1 MDLKAALEILGFKD
15 EKVPKMKHFEKKY
28 HKLAMVHHPDKG
40 GDENYFKSITEA
52 YRIVG
57 EYLEEEVLDESDDF
71 EEEIA
76 RKTFKSFNFSNIKEN
91 MKSFTINIDNSSS
104 TTWEKVLT
112 IHYGQPLDKK
122 VNGLHWKVKKYT
134 DGNVTANIMIG
145 KWHIPKKDKQSKLLI
160 QSNEN
165 GNFLPAHFVDNVL
178 PKLLEEVSKLIHQ
191 DKKCISQK
199 LKSKTPLRKLTH
211 PRTSAMKTFR
221 CNKCDYRTNVESQL
235 VKHKKSV
242 HEFIPLENSLC
253 TSQECH
259 CLLCGKLCADKN
271 ELSLHEKNVHERQ
284 CGICGWLF
292 FTQHDLNLHVL
303 QTHTN
308 APEIEKHP
316 EKTDKACDYCPYLTS
331 NSKLKC
337 SDCDF
342 TSNSQGAF
350 KVHIQDSHAK
360 NQERVFMSCLSC
372 EMTFQK
378 ETISKYTKP
387 PSIQ

>member
-15 EKVPKMKHFEKKY
+15 EKVPKMKHIEKKY

-91 MKSFTINIDNSSS
+91 MKSFTINIDNTSS

-122 VNGLHWKVKKYT
+122 FNGLHWKVKKYT

-165 GNFLPAHFVDNVL
+165 GNFNV
-178 PKLLEEVSKLIHQ
+178 VYVVGYS
-191 DKKCISQK
+191 
-199 LKSKTPLRKLTH
+199 
-211 PRTSAMKTFR
+211 
-221 CNKCDYRTNVESQL
+221 
-235 VKHKKSV
+235 
-242 HEFIPLENSLC
+242 
-253 TSQECH
+253 
-259 CLLCGKLCADKN
+259 
-271 ELSLHEKNVHERQ
+271 
-284 CGICGWLF
+284 
-292 FTQHDLNLHVL
+292 
-303 QTHTN
+303 
-308 APEIEKHP
+308 
-316 EKTDKACDYCPYLTS
+316 
-331 NSKLKC
+331 
-337 SDCDF
+337 
-342 TSNSQGAF
+342 
-350 KVHIQDSHAK
+350 SHS
-360 NQERVFMSCLSC
+360 M
-372 EMTFQK
+372 
-378 ETISKYTKP
+378 I
-387 PSIQ
+387 